1 METITLE
8 DQEGMG
14 IRKRPSNFV
23 PAIVN
28 QRRDL
33 PAMPINSEVTM
44 TIDAPLSATQHI
56 EMRTS
61 SVDRAKGFLL
71 ASVPL
76 YLTFSAAI
84 VAVVVFGF
92 QVPLA
97 SLATLA
103 IFMLMF
109 VAAWIVGYTY
119 TLTVSAE
126 GVSLL
131 EAKAKWDVIRYEQ
144 QRRWAHFEK
153 TVEDANHD
161 N

>member
-1 METITLE
+1 METITRE
-8 DQEGMG
+8 RQEGMG
-14 IRKRPSNFV
+14 MVKRSNFV
-23 PAIVN
+23 PAIVS
-28 QRRDL
+28 RHAM
-33 PAMPINSEVTM
+33 PAMPINAEIVH

-56 EMRTS
+56 EVRTS
-61 SVDRAKGFLL
+61 SVDRAAGFLL

-97 SLATLA
+97 SLATLV
-103 IFMLMF
+103 IFLLTF
-109 VAAWIVGYTY
+109 AAAWVIGYTY

-131 EAKAKWDVIRYEQ
+131 EAKSKWDVIRYEQ

-153 TVEDANHD
+153 TVEDANRD

>member
-1 METITLE
+1 METITRE
-8 DQEGMG
+8 QQENMGMV
-14 IRKRPSNFV
+14 KRSNFV
-23 PAIVN
+23 PAIASRHVM
-28 QRRDL
+28 
-33 PAMPINSEVTM
+33 PAMPINAEIVH

-61 SVDRAKGFLL
+61 SVDRAAGFLI
-71 ASVPL
+71 ASIPL
-76 YLTFSAAI
+76 YLTFSGAV

-97 SLATLA
+97 SLATLT
-103 IFMLMF
+103 IFMLTF
-109 VAAWIVGYTY
+109 SAAWVVGYTY

-131 EAKAKWDVIRYEQ
+131 EAKSKWDVIRYEQ

-153 TVEDANHD
+153 TVEDANRD

>member
-1 METITLE
+1 
-8 DQEGMG
+8 MG
-14 IRKRPSNFV
+14 IRKRSSNFV
-23 PAIVN
+23 PAIPG
-28 QRRDL
+28 RREL
-33 PAMPINSEVTM
+33 PAMPINAEINH

-56 EMRTS
+56 EVRTS
-61 SVDRAKGFLL
+61 SVDRAAGFLL

-76 YLTFSAAI
+76 YLAFATAV

-97 SLATLA
+97 SLATLT
-103 IFMLMF
+103 IFMLTF
-109 VAAWIVGYTY
+109 VAAWVVGYTY
-119 TLTVSAE
+119 TLSVSAE

-131 EAKAKWDVIRYEQ
+131 EAKSKWDVIRYEQ

-153 TVEDANHD
+153 TVEDANRD

>member
-1 METITLE
+1 METVTRE
-8 DQEGMG
+8 QQYQTGMVT
-14 IRKRPSNFV
+14 RSNFV
-23 PAIVN
+23 PAISG
-28 QRRDL
+28 RREL
-33 PAMPINSEVTM
+33 PAMPINAEIVH

-61 SVDRAKGFLL
+61 SVDRAAGFLL

-76 YLTFSAAI
+76 YLAFATAV

-97 SLATLA
+97 SLATLT
-103 IFMLMF
+103 IFMLTF
-109 VAAWIVGYTY
+109 VAAWVVGYTY

-131 EAKAKWDVIRYEQ
+131 ESKAKWDVIKEE
-144 QRRWAHFEK
+144 QRRRWEHYERQI
-153 TVEDANHD
+153 DGNQ
-161 N
+161 